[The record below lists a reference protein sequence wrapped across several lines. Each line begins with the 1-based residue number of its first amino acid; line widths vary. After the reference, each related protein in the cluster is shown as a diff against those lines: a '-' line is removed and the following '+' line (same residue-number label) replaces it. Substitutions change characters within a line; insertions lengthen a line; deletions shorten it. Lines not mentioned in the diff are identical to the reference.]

1 MDSLSNMAQLAHQ
14 QNPGLGPM
22 IVMINAFKN
31 MVYYAQFDSQKNQLI
46 QLVGPDVMHVKDL
59 NNLITIPHLCLG
71 DGFAAYENYLK
82 TNLHEKLIRN
92 AQFSDHPLSSMISL
106 SQASLE
112 KSTWQ
117 DLLPIYLRASE
128 AEENLRGI
136 KFTPL

>member
-14 QNPGLGPM
+14 QSPGLGPM

-31 MVYYAQFDSQKNQLI
+31 MVYYAQFDSQKDQLI
-46 QLVGPDVMHVKDL
+46 HLVGPEVMHVKDL
-59 NNLITIPHLCLG
+59 NNLVTIPHLCLG
-71 DGFAAYENYLK
+71 DGLAAYENYMK
-82 TNLHEKLIRN
+82 ENLSEKLIRD
-92 AQFSDHPLSSMISL
+92 AQFEDHPLSSMISL
-106 SQASLE
+106 RHDSLK

-117 DLLPIYLRASE
+117 DLLPIYLRSSE